1 MAGKYSEVTAGLA
14 PRPTAG
20 GAYQDDV
27 EREKRTI
34 IDLALSESDLAKH
47 LIAIREERDQAKLAL
62 AEITV
67 RLTGCEQLIADAFE
81 ASGIT
86 SMRLDTGDTV
96 GTQIKPYARVA
107 DRTIFRQW
115 CVEHGYEDA
124 LALPWQ
130 TTNQLVAER
139 LLDGQPEP
147 DGIDTYKQTT
157 VTLRRGT

>member
-1 MAGKYSEVTAGLA
+1 MAGKYAEVTAGLA

-27 EREKRTI
+27 DREKRTI
-34 IDLALSESDLAKH
+34 IDLSLSESDLAKH
-47 LIAIREERDQAKLAL
+47 LIAIREERDQAKSAL

-96 GTQIKPYARVA
+96 GTQVKPYARVA
-107 DRTIFRQW
+107 DRGLFRQW
-115 CVEHGYEDA
+115 CVEAGFEDA

-147 DGIDTYKQTT
+147 DGIETYKQTT
-157 VTLRRGT
+157 VVLRRSR

>member
-1 MAGKYSEVTAGLA
+1 MAGKYAEVTASLA

-27 EREKRTI
+27 EREKRAILDRT
-34 IDLALSESDLAKH
+34 LSDSDLAKH
-47 LIAIREERDQAKLAL
+47 LIAVREERDQAKLVL

-86 SMRLDTGDTV
+86 SMKLDTGDTV

-107 DRTIFRQW
+107 DRGAFRAW
-115 CVEHGYEDA
+115 CVEQGYEDA

-157 VTLRRGT
+157 VTLRRG